1 MTRPTANSNYWKK
14 RSAIESK
21 WIDANIK
28 NDADYAKMVQ
38 KHYEQLIDTINKQI
52 SEFYVRYADKENLGM
67 DEAVKAISKF
77 DIKAF
82 EKTAAKMVKE
92 KDFSQYANDRLRI
105 YNATMR
111 INRLEYL
118 KSQIGLAMIEVTNQE
133 EQRLN
138 QNLNQSYIDEV
149 KRQAGILSKHKIDD
163 ILAKVSAVANASFHG
178 ATWSQRIW
186 VNQDTLKAEL
196 DKLLTQSMVQG
207 INPKVLASR
216 LRKQVSDKVKNSA
229 YMTER
234 LMRTETARVQDEA
247 QNASFK
253 KFGIE
258 YVKWVAEPTACEQC
272 QDIANVNDGF
282 YTLTKAPGIPVH
294 ANCRCSKAA
303 ADKPKWLADETDD
316 TVKDIQDFENEDLK
330 SQIGETNYKAL
341 KDKINS
347 KDFDPRLKA
356 VLTKY
361 QKKFKFEY
369 YNYDRSG
376 YGSKIENYRPFTKKI
391 LAYRSSFTGNDYN
404 NPLQVV
410 FHEMGHA
417 VDNFATPDLFGE
429 EIVSTSKMEK
439 IKVLGKFKKVEG
451 STVFVSSSKEYDF
464 SKFIKNDL
472 NKTIYNDLPTVESLG
487 PKPRSR
493 GKAKTDY
500 YDKLFAL
507 NDKRSAAKE
516 RFINNIQK
524 RIKDE
529 KLSGADYA
537 ALSDMLE
544 STGDFREYPLNYG
557 HGKRYWNNDINQQ
570 TEFVAHMTE
579 SVAASPKSL
588 VLMQEYF
595 PSASKA
601 YFALLE
607 EIAKKGAE

>member
-1 MTRPTANSNYWKK
+1 MTKRTVNSNYWKK

-28 NDADYAKMVQ
+28 NDADYAKLIQ
-38 KHYEQLIDTINKQI
+38 KHYEQLTDTINKQI
-52 SEFYVRYADKENLGM
+52 SEFYVRYAGKENLGM
-67 DEAVKAISKF
+67 DEAIKAISKF

-118 KSQIGLAMIEVTNQE
+118 KSQIGLAMIEVTNKE

-207 INPKVLASR
+207 VNPKVLASR
-216 LRKQVSDKVKNSA
+216 LRKQVSDKVKNST

-247 QNASFK
+247 QTASFK

-282 YTLTKAPGIPVH
+282 YPLTKAPGIPVH

-303 ADKPKWLADETDD
+303 ADKPK
-316 TVKDIQDFENEDLK
+316 V
-330 SQIGETNYKAL
+330 G
-341 KDKINS
+341 
-347 KDFDPRLKA
+347 
-356 VLTKY
+356 
-361 QKKFKFEY
+361 
-369 YNYDRSG
+369 
-376 YGSKIENYRPFTKKI
+376 
-391 LAYRSSFTGNDYN
+391 
-404 NPLQVV
+404 
-410 FHEMGHA
+410 
-417 VDNFATPDLFGE
+417 
-429 EIVSTSKMEK
+429 
-439 IKVLGKFKKVEG
+439 
-451 STVFVSSSKEYDF
+451 
-464 SKFIKNDL
+464 
-472 NKTIYNDLPTVESLG
+472 
-487 PKPRSR
+487 
-493 GKAKTDY
+493 
-500 YDKLFAL
+500 
-507 NDKRSAAKE
+507 
-516 RFINNIQK
+516 
-524 RIKDE
+524 
-529 KLSGADYA
+529 
-537 ALSDMLE
+537 
-544 STGDFREYPLNYG
+544 
-557 HGKRYWNNDINQQ
+557 
-570 TEFVAHMTE
+570 
-579 SVAASPKSL
+579 
-588 VLMQEYF
+588 
-595 PSASKA
+595 
-601 YFALLE
+601 
-607 EIAKKGAE
+607 